1 MTAARDL
8 YEAYKALSET
18 EKIKF
23 ERLKRIEDKRIEEGK
38 NRKRLEI
45 ANDLIQAGNS
55 KEYIVKNILY

>member
-23 ERLKRIEDKRIEEGK
+23 EKLKRIEDKRIEEGR

-45 ANDLIQAGNS
+45 ANDLIQAGIS
-55 KEYIVKNILY
+55 KEYIIKNIL